1 MSKHQ
6 KQLLDKLI
14 QKYENSAHAN
24 PNKDN
29 SKRRI
34 MFHLKS
40 YHAYDVQDFD
50 SVEEINADMEELQNK
65 GYIQIVYDQEH
76 TNHMKTIILNLEH
89 VNDIYQEYYGK
100 QSKNDEA
107 QQLSQLLH
115 DYQEKIKTPWIQSF
129 IQDEQAYLV
138 KNGTLHKYVGKDMEH
153 IKQLFMVLDYID
165 EGRNNFM
172 RAMSNALFHDTKYFE
187 NELKSSFLSLI
198 HRYEPNYLMA
208 KADDY
213 EMRESEIFRS
223 LGFQLYPEEFA
234 WCAPIQLYLK
244 DGTCIDTTPFQK
256 GFILN
261 GDMLSDIEHMEIQAK
276 RLVLIENK
284 ANYYSRI
291 KEKRPDEAI
300 VFAGGHFSPV
310 RKQLYECMR
319 EGFHGEIYLSSDI
332 DLGGFLMFARLK
344 EEVFPNLK
352 PYHMSL
358 DIYEKYLKYARS
370 VDEAYLDKIEKARD
384 REDLTIFHDV
394 MDAIL
399 KHRKALEQEAMII
412 KS

>member
-1 MSKHQ
+1 MSRHQ

-34 MFHLKS
+34 MYHLKS
-40 YHAYDVQDFD
+40 YRAYDVQDFD
-50 SVEEINADMEELQNK
+50 IVEEINADMEELQSK
-65 GYIQIVYDQEH
+65 GYIQIEYDQEH
-76 TNHMKTIILNLEH
+76 VNHMKTIILNLDR
-89 VNDIYQEYYGK
+89 VSDIYQEYYGK

-107 QQLSQLLH
+107 QQLSQLLQ
-115 DYQEKIKTPWIQSF
+115 DYQKKIKTTWIQAF
-129 IQDEQAYLV
+129 IQDEQTYLV
-138 KNGTLHKYVGKDMEH
+138 SNGCLHKYVGKDIDH
-153 IKQLFMVLDYID
+153 IKQLFMVLAYID

-172 RAMSNALFHDTKYFE
+172 RAMSNDLFHDTKYFE

-198 HRYEPNYLMA
+198 HRYEPTYLMA

-244 DGTCIDTTPFQK
+244 DGTCMDTTPFQK
-256 GFILN
+256 GFILS
-261 GDMLSDIEHMEIQAK
+261 GDMLSDIQHMEIQAK
-276 RLVLIENK
+276 RIMLIENK
-284 ANYYSRI
+284 ANYYHYI
-291 KEKRPDEAI
+291 KHKQSDEAI
-300 VFAGGHFSPV
+300 VFAGGHYSPV

-319 EGFHGEIYLSSDI
+319 EEFQGEIYLSSDI

-344 EEVFPNLK
+344 NEVFPNLK

-358 DIYEKYLKYARS
+358 DIYEKYLKYARN
-370 VDEAYLDKIEKARD
+370 VDEAYLDKIKKARS
-384 REDLTIFHDV
+384 REDLAIFHDV
-394 MDAIL
+394 MDAIV
-399 KHRKALEQEAMII
+399 KHKKALEQEAMII
-412 KS
+412 K

>member
-34 MFHLKS
+34 MYHLKS
-40 YHAYDVQDFD
+40 YRAYDVQDFD
-50 SVEEINADMEELQNK
+50 IVEEINADMEELQSK
-65 GYIQIVYDQEH
+65 GYIQIEYDREH
-76 TNHMKTIILNLEH
+76 VNHMKTIILNLDR
-89 VNDIYQEYYGK
+89 VSDIYQEYYGK

-107 QQLSQLLH
+107 QQLSQLLQ
-115 DYQEKIKTPWIQSF
+115 DYQKKIKTSWIQTF
-129 IQDEQAYLV
+129 IQDEQTYLV
-138 KNGTLHKYVGKDMEH
+138 SNGCLHKYVGKDIDH
-153 IKQLFMVLDYID
+153 IKQLFMVLAYID
-165 EGRNNFM
+165 EGRNNFI
-172 RAMSNALFHDTKYFE
+172 RAMSNDLFHDTKYFE
-187 NELKSSFLSLI
+187 NELKSNFLSVI
-198 HRYEPNYLMA
+198 HRYEPTYLMA

-244 DGTCIDTTPFQK
+244 DDTCMDTTPFQK
-256 GFILN
+256 GFILS
-261 GDMLSDIEHMEIQAK
+261 GDMLSDIKHMEIQAK
-276 RLVLIENK
+276 RIMLIENK
-284 ANYYSRI
+284 ANYYHYI
-291 KEKRPDEAI
+291 KHKQSDEAI
-300 VFAGGHFSPV
+300 VFAGGHYSPV

-319 EGFHGEIYLSSDI
+319 EGFQGEIYLSSDI

-344 EEVFPNLK
+344 NEVFPNLK

-358 DIYEKYLKYARS
+358 DIYEKYLKYARN
-370 VDEAYLDKIEKARD
+370 VDEAYLNKIKKARS
-384 REDLTIFHDV
+384 REDLAIFHDV
-394 MDAIL
+394 MDAIV
-399 KHRKALEQEAMII
+399 KHKKALEQEAMII
-412 KS
+412 K

>member
-50 SVEEINADMEELQNK
+50 SVEEINADMEELQTK

-76 TNHMKTIILNLEH
+76 TNHMKTIILNLER
-89 VNDIYQEYYGK
+89 VSDIYQEYYGK

-153 IKQLFMVLDYID
+153 IKQLFMVLVYID

-187 NELKSSFLSLI
+187 MN
-198 HRYEPNYLMA
+198 
-208 KADDY
+208 
-213 EMRESEIFRS
+213 
-223 LGFQLYPEEFA
+223 
-234 WCAPIQLYLK
+234 
-244 DGTCIDTTPFQK
+244 
-256 GFILN
+256 
-261 GDMLSDIEHMEIQAK
+261 
-276 RLVLIENK
+276 
-284 ANYYSRI
+284 
-291 KEKRPDEAI
+291 
-300 VFAGGHFSPV
+300 
-310 RKQLYECMR
+310 
-319 EGFHGEIYLSSDI
+319 
-332 DLGGFLMFARLK
+332 
-344 EEVFPNLK
+344 
-352 PYHMSL
+352 
-358 DIYEKYLKYARS
+358 
-370 VDEAYLDKIEKARD
+370 
-384 REDLTIFHDV
+384 
-394 MDAIL
+394 
-399 KHRKALEQEAMII
+399 
-412 KS
+412 